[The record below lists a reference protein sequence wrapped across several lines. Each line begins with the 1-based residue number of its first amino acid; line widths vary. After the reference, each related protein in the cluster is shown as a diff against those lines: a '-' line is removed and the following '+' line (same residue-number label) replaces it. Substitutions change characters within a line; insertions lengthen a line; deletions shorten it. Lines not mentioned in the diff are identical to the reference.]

1 MPDQDNAQRDAATPP
16 PVPPA
21 PASARGNCGN
31 VVSPRR
37 GEYVYACGQ
46 RVIGMGRHFA
56 TILGDF
62 TDTVLNWD
70 ARLPRTLWP
79 LLARPAFRTREYFA
93 GRRVRY
99 GSPVRLFVTLAIV
112 TFFVAQLMLSFG
124 NSVNFGSGLGA
135 SDVSFAQV
143 QTVEEVIRQRDE
155 ALAEL
160 AQARDGAGDGPD
172 RKSTRL
178 NSSH

>member
-1 MPDQDNAQRDAATPP
+1 
-16 PVPPA
+16 
-21 PASARGNCGN
+21 
-31 VVSPRR
+31 
-37 GEYVYACGQ
+37 
-46 RVIGMGRHFA
+46 MGRHCS
-56 TILGDF
+56 TILGDV
-62 TDTVLNWD
+62 TDTVLNGD

-79 LLARPAFRTREYFA
+79 LLARPAFLTREYFA

-99 GSPVRLFVTLAIV
+99 VSPVRLFVTLAIV

-160 AQARDGAGDGPD
+160 AQARDGAGD
-172 RKSTRL
+172 RSEEHTSELQSLMRISYAVFCCKKKK
-178 NSSH
+178 